1 MNKYL
6 LSFLIVML
14 PFLGLAVNPSS
25 FFLYNSLD
33 DQTINQSLKSD
44 VVKGMDLAIKEHNF
58 IKKNNKID
66 FTTNPKIT
74 NLEDIISAQE
84 DKEKL
89 PIAFLGVD
97 YISKRIVED
106 YLAGDNINLFGV
118 FSYPKPRPKRYKNI
132 FSLSFNYSMEVESW
146 AKYFA
151 VQHGAKNI
159 VIFCDEKECDGR
171 YLEKVEQILKKV
183 NITVIAKITPSSNIM
198 AIKTAVMKFKQLNVD
213 LFLVTGA
220 YNKSEKFI
228 STAKNLGLDLPFMF
242 LCNET
247 KYITYN
253 SNNAKALTNSQYL
266 VPSPYDSGLEI
277 VKEYNNAIR
286 LYDPKHKV
294 SFGSFNGYVITR
306 SALYIVEQIEG
317 DVTAENFAKTAR
329 AIGKFKLG
337 DISVRINEKRSK
349 QVELFLKML
358 DKEE

>member
-106 YLAGDNINLFGV
+106 YLSGDNINLFGV
-118 FSYPKPRPKRYKNI
+118 FS
-132 FSLSFNYSMEVESW
+132 
-146 AKYFA
+146 
-151 VQHGAKNI
+151 
-159 VIFCDEKECDGR
+159 
-171 YLEKVEQILKKV
+171 
-183 NITVIAKITPSSNIM
+183 
-198 AIKTAVMKFKQLNVD
+198 
-213 LFLVTGA
+213 
-220 YNKSEKFI
+220 
-228 STAKNLGLDLPFMF
+228 
-242 LCNET
+242 
-247 KYITYN
+247 
-253 SNNAKALTNSQYL
+253 
-266 VPSPYDSGLEI
+266 
-277 VKEYNNAIR
+277 
-286 LYDPKHKV
+286 
-294 SFGSFNGYVITR
+294 
-306 SALYIVEQIEG
+306 
-317 DVTAENFAKTAR
+317 
-329 AIGKFKLG
+329 
-337 DISVRINEKRSK
+337 
-349 QVELFLKML
+349 
-358 DKEE
+358 